1 MQTLVER
8 GCGLDVAEASVV
20 ACVLIGPAN
29 RRVRKVIKTF
39 GTFLR
44 DLEGLR
50 DWLIAEG
57 ITHVAMESTGP
68 YWVPIYALLEKAGC
82 FELVVGNAQHMRNL
96 PGRKTDIRDAEWIAD
111 LLRHGLIR
119 KSFVPPK
126 PLRELRELLRARRA
140 LVHASVSERNR
151 LLKVLEMANI
161 KIAQV
166 VSDVFGV
173 SGRLMLNALLEG
185 KATVEQMAHLAR
197 GRLRHKHEALM
208 LGLQGHLEDHHRLIL
223 RIQLR
228 RIDDVER
235 DIAALHAEI
244 DIRLEP
250 YRTQHRL
257 LMEIPGVDWVIAAVI
272 IAEVGVDMTVFPT
285 HRHLAAWSG
294 VCPGNYQSGRKAKKG
309 PVRKGNVY
317 LKTVLVQAAQGASRT
332 KGTYL
337 KVKYYRL
344 CSRRGPSAA
353 AVAIAHKII
362 VAVYHI
368 LATGTHYRDLGESYL
383 DRLTPRRAARRLL
396 NQLERLGYN
405 VQVVEATT

>member
-1 MQTLVER
+1 MQTMVER

-20 ACVLIGPAN
+20 ACLLIGPAN
-29 RRVRKVIKTF
+29 RRVRKVIQTF

-44 DLEGLR
+44 DLEALR

-68 YWVPIYALLEKAGC
+68 YWVPIYAVLEKAGC
-82 FELVVGNAQHMRNL
+82 FELVLGNAQHIRNV

-140 LVHASVSERNR
+140 LVHTKVSERNR
-151 LLKVLEMANI
+151 LLKLLEMANI

-173 SGRLMLNALLEG
+173 SGRLMLDALLEG

-208 LGLQGHLEDHHRLIL
+208 LGLQGHLEDHHRLLL

-228 RIDDVER
+228 RIDEVER
-235 DIAALHAEI
+235 DIAALHTEI
-244 DIRLEP
+244 DLRLEP
-250 YRTQHRL
+250 YRKQHRL
-257 LMEIPGVDWVIAAVI
+257 LMGIPGVDWVIAAVI
-272 IAEVGVDMTVFPT
+272 IAEIGIDMTVFPS

-317 LKTVLVQAAQGASRT
+317 LKTALVQAAQGASRT

-337 KVKYYRL
+337 KSKYHRL
-344 CSRRGPSAA
+344 RSRRGPRAA
-353 AVAIAHKII
+353 GVAVAHKII
-362 VAVYHI
+362 VAVYYV
-368 LATGTHYRDLGESYL
+368 LATGLHYRDLGENYL
-383 DRLTPRRAARRLL
+383 DRLAPRRTAGRLL
-396 NQLERLGYN
+396 NQLKRMGYN
-405 VQVVEATT
+405 VQVVETTA